1 MREPKAT
8 ALQKACYKL
17 YQRQMSEALN
27 DGGIT
32 LRKAIDLGKIN
43 LDMPWTE
50 FTIEQIFTDT
60 YLNHLY
66 PDARSISDLN
76 TTQINDLHRHV
87 DEGIASVFHVSVPFP
102 SEEALRE
109 SKK

>member
-1 MREPKAT
+1 
-8 ALQKACYKL
+8 
-17 YQRQMSEALN
+17 MSEALN

-32 LRKAIDLGKIN
+32 LRKAIETGKLHLDL
-43 LDMPWTE
+43 PFTE

-66 PDARSISDLN
+66 PDAKSISDLS
-76 TTQINDLHRHV
+76 TTQITDLHRHV
-87 DEGIASVFHVSVPFP
+87 NEGIASVFHVSVPFP
-102 SEEALRE
+102 SEQALKE